1 MIARNTYLWDGD
13 EMAFEGKIFDDD
25 GKLLIETDDLEDY
38 IAALEAVEAREAVG
52 AGLDK
57 KKELCEAKC
66 TGCDKSCDRCDED
79 EDDEEDECEEEDDL
93 PDDIESDWD
102 VIDMGDMIDRIG
114 EKYGVVKSIHIHSV
128 ELLAYAAAAL
138 LGFKLLKK
146 LWKR

>member
-25 GKLLIETDDLEDY
+25 GKLLIETDDPDDY
-38 IAALEAVEAREAVG
+38 IEALETVKT
-52 AGLDK
+52 GLEK
-57 KKELCEAKC
+57 KIEEKKELCESKC
-66 TGCDKSCDRCDED
+66 AGCKGCDDCDDED
-79 EDDEEDECEEEDDL
+79 EDNEDCAEDDL

-102 VIDMGDMIDRIG
+102 VIDMGDVIDRIG

-138 LGFKLLKK
+138 LGLKLLKK

>member
-25 GKLLIETDDLEDY
+25 GKLLIETDDPDDY
-38 IAALEAVEAREAVG
+38 IEALDAVKE
-52 AGLDK
+52 GLERKIEEK
-57 KKELCEAKC
+57 KVHCEAKC
-66 TGCDKSCDRCDED
+66 PGCDKPCDDCDE
-79 EDDEEDECEEEDDL
+79 DEEDECEEGDDL

-138 LGFKLLKK
+138 LGLKLLKK